1 MGQTLN
7 GALTEEVRLENFSIN
22 HTGCSAIC
30 VFTCGLIQC
39 SFCFFNFLACFS
51 QEVSI
56 ILYYNYVSVYADGDC
71 LNLHQNWFLYFHY
84 FDNKAYKNI
93 KF

>member
-22 HTGCSAIC
+22 HTACSAIC
-30 VFTCGLIQC
+30 VFTCDLIQC

-51 QEVSI
+51 QEVLI
-56 ILYYNYVSVYADGDC
+56 MTML
-71 LNLHQNWFLYFHY
+71 LRRL
-84 FDNKAYKNI
+84 KEI
-93 KF
+93 KRDEISFTRH